1 MEEVGGVVLAF
12 PGSKTSWVRGRTLCF
27 LPLDQM
33 PKPSCLW
40 GSRLTSCPTPTPQC
54 KPLGSAVT
62 APPPTLH
69 TPGDSGESKEEENG
83 MPGLSWEHWIQPASP
98 GHVERNQNCTRPETG
113 TWQS

>member
-62 APPPTLH
+62 APPQPCTPQGTL
-69 TPGDSGESKEEENG
+69 GSLRRK
-83 MPGLSWEHWIQPASP
+83 
-98 GHVERNQNCTRPETG
+98 RTG
-113 TWQS
+113 CQA